1 MISEEELLSGLDS
14 DQKEAVMA
22 PLDKPSCVRANAG
35 SGKTRVLS
43 SRVAYLVLKKVSG
56 IMLLTFTNKAAKEM
70 TERVQKLVGDNI
82 STRIISGTFH
92 HMACIFLRRYSKAVG
107 IDNKFSILSQ
117 SDAESIISRTRK
129 EVLSEIPKNE
139 VPKDF
144 PTAPKIM
151 SKYSFYKNKFKD
163 ITFDAFLRNSNVMP
177 KSRELIENIIKEYE
191 IFKKESNSLDFDD
204 LIIYFRKLILSSIK
218 VRQSIHSAYPY
229 ILCDEYQDVNY
240 IQKDIIDMM
249 DINNTQMV
257 VGDEGQ
263 SIYGWRGSN
272 INYILS
278 FKENHKNALI
288 YTIRYNYRSGS
299 GIVKLAENAINLN
312 VEKEENKKIMIPFQ
326 KQKVIPVIKGFID
339 EIEQGNIIA
348 NQILSQKYDLGE
360 TAVLVRSNRLT
371 RDLEFAF
378 RKRHIK
384 YKVVGGTPFYEKA
397 HIKDLF
403 AFLKFEYNKKD
414 RIAFIRIITMA
425 NGIGAK
431 TAERIYEIFR
441 SCNFNYQ
448 FIKNFKVPK
457 KSKDDVE
464 TIFNI
469 MEESENIKV
478 TAEKLKYI
486 FKSFYENYLYD
497 EYNDESIE
505 NRLNDVKKFIEMAE
519 EYITIDSFIEDL
531 ILDNKND
538 DDKSDVVTI
547 STVHRAK
554 GLEWDNVFLPY
565 LNDDVFPSNMST
577 TIEELQEEQRLFY
590 VAITRAKKNLF
601 ISYIDAFSDDPK
613 QNIQYSSKFIKQLD
627 GRLFVAE

>member
-1 MISEEELLSGLDS
+1 MISEKELLKGLDI
-14 DQKEAVMA
+14 DQKEAVTA
-22 PLDKPSCVRANAG
+22 PLDKTSCVRANAG

-43 SRVAYLVLKKVSG
+43 SRVAYLVLKKVNG

-92 HMACIFLRRYSKAVG
+92 HMACIFLRRYSNVVG
-107 IDNKFSILSQ
+107 IDNNFSILSQ

-129 EVLSEIPKNE
+129 DVLSEMPKNE

-151 SKYSFYKNKFKD
+151 SKYSFYRNKFKD
-163 ITFDAFLRNSNVMP
+163 ITFDAFLRNSNIMP

-218 VRQSIHSAYPY
+218 VRRSIHSAYPY

-272 INYILS
+272 INYILR

-326 KQKVIPVIKGFID
+326 KQRVIPVIKGFID

-348 NQILSQKYDLGE
+348 NQILSENYDLGE

-371 RDLEFAF
+371 RNLEFAF
-378 RKRHIK
+378 KKKHIR

-403 AFLKFEYNKKD
+403 AFLKFEYNRKD
-414 RIAFIRIITMA
+414 RISFVRIITMA
-425 NGIGAK
+425 NGVGAK
-431 TAERIYEIFR
+431 TAENIYETFGR
-441 SCNFNYQ
+441 CNFNYE
-448 FIKNFKVPK
+448 FIKTFKVPN

-464 TIFNI
+464 TIFNNMKGI
-469 MEESENIKV
+469 QNIKLP
-478 TAEKLKYI
+478 AGKLKYI
-486 FKSFYENYLYD
+486 LESFYENYLYE

-519 EYITIDSFIEDL
+519 EYLTIDSFIEDL
-531 ILDNKND
+531 ILDNQKD
-538 DDKSDVVTI
+538 DDKSDVVII

-565 LNDDVFPSNMST
+565 LNDDIFPSKMST

-590 VAITRAKKNLF
+590 VAITRTKKNLF
-601 ISYIDAFSDDPK
+601 ISYVNAFSDDPK

-627 GRLFVAE
+627 GRLFDAK